1 METPATAE
9 RLLIRIGMKT
19 ESRGF
24 TLLEMMVVAGIGMI
38 ITVTAV
44 PNMIT
49 GISNL
54 RLRSSMT
61 SLAGVIQNC
70 RMLSVKLN
78 QAMTTHFSPQTEGV
92 IVFVKKSTDSSGY
105 TVNDSQVEL
114 QAPVL
119 QVPMAPSGPN
129 APSAIDPTVL
139 GFTPLNS
146 DPSFNSTGLPC
157 AYASGLCPN
166 SGFIY
171 YFHDLRPEGK
181 QGWAALSISPAGRLK
196 KWFWNGTIW
205 TD

>member
-1 METPATAE
+1 MRT
-9 RLLIRIGMKT
+9 GN
-19 ESRGF
+19 RGF
-24 TLLEMMVVAGIGMI
+24 TLLEMLLVAAIGTI

-49 GISNL
+49 GISNM

-70 RMLSVKLN
+70 RMMSVKQN
-78 QAMTTHFSPQTEGV
+78 QAMTSHFSPQPEGV
-92 IVFVKKSTDSSGY
+92 IVYVKAATDTSSY
-105 TVNDSQVEL
+105 TATDSQVEL

-119 QVPMAPSGPN
+119 QVMAPSGPN
-129 APSAIDPTVL
+129 APSAISTAVL
-139 GFTPLNS
+139 GFTPVNIS
-146 DPSFNSTGLPC
+146 TPVNPSFNSTGLPC
-157 AYASGLCPN
+157 AYASGVCPN

-171 YFHDLRPEGK
+171 YFHDMRPQGK

-196 KWFWNGTIW
+196 KWFWNGTVW